1 MSWFGNLEG
10 IGEVSSEERE
20 MHRQMH
26 EDLSK
31 TATYGAF
38 GNMVIT
44 SIMGFSVLYFMINL
58 SRGEYR

>member
-1 MSWFGNLEG
+1 
-10 IGEVSSEERE
+10 

-44 SIMGFSVLYFMINL
+44 SIMGFSVLYFMIKL